1 MPLGVEVYF
10 PETDSRPLWWW
21 VRDHFA
27 ASSSIA
33 ITALCAVKSMKRAS
47 ADVHQLGQSIY

>member
-1 MPLGVEVYF
+1 MALGVEVYF

-21 VRDHFA
+21 VRDNFA
-27 ASSSIA
+27 PSSSIA
-33 ITALCAVKSMKRAS
+33 ITPLCAVKSMKRAS